1 MDSISRNRKGD
12 VDILT
17 VKGNIQH
24 TDSHV
29 FEKEL
34 ERTLEQGNRL
44 IVLDLTAV
52 EHICSSALGALIAV
66 KRRIRRYEG
75 DVRIVAKAGDVLR
88 VLQITLLD
96 RVFLVFDNLDAA
108 VHSYQVRG
116 QGHET
121 P

>member
-1 MDSISRNRKGD
+1 MDSISRHRKGD

-24 TDSHV
+24 TDSPA

-34 ERTLEQGNRL
+34 ERTLEQGSFNV
-44 IVLDLTAV
+44 VLDLTGV
-52 EHICSSALGALIAV
+52 QHVCSSALGALISI
-66 KRRIRRYEG
+66 KRRIRRHDG
-75 DVRIVAKAGDVLR
+75 DIRIVTTAADILR

-96 RVFLVFDNLDAA
+96 RVFLVFDNVDAA
-108 VHSYQVRG
+108 VHSFQVRG